1 VRTRWVSY
9 LLIGL
14 LFGVVDWYFL
24 DLLASIMERLGN
36 NADLE
41 EAIVLRLIIIAVF
54 ISLNYG
60 IWLVPV
66 IPAAIYEMRQSQ
78 SLRRAA
84 AAAVLI
90 WVAALFSYY
99 AFYAVLYMF
108 VGLPNLEFA
117 LFANRDA
124 PTYWADWW
132 PPFKRII
139 VDQFIEW
146 VGVAV
151 VGGTIIGALSGYLYQ
166 WYVGRRATAVPTL
179 ETNS

>member
-1 VRTRWVSY
+1 VRNRWVSY

-99 AFYAVLYMF
+99 AFYAVLYK
-108 VGLPNLEFA
+108 P
-117 LFANRDA
+117 
-124 PTYWADWW
+124 
-132 PPFKRII
+132 
-139 VDQFIEW
+139 
-146 VGVAV
+146 GVRLVCQPGCAK
-151 VGGTIIGALSGYLYQ
+151 L
-166 WYVGRRATAVPTL
+166 GRLVAAFHYG
-179 ETNS
+179 SIY